1 MGVSKCTSVDGLM
14 WSIHTVEDYS
24 ARKTKGVLVPPTTQ
38 INLENVMPNERSET
52 LKDKHCV
59 IPLYAISE
67 IGKFIETES

>member
-1 MGVSKCTSVDGLM
+1 MYISGWINVVYPHSGRLFSQKNEGSSGTSYNTD
-14 WSIHTVEDYS
+14 
-24 ARKTKGVLVPPTTQ
+24 
-38 INLENVMPNERSET
+38 NLENVMPNERSET